1 VKPERAFIAERTAAQ
16 HCPELLRRGPLPA
29 ELLKLFERAGERLAR
44 SLSAAL
50 APLLGA
56 DTPRI
61 DPTPARELRADEL
74 AEGCAGL
81 GAHSLFAAG
90 ADEAPLLTILD
101 GQAVLCMVDR
111 AFGGRG
117 EVPAHLPERFPPSA
131 ELMIERI
138 EGLAGQAI
146 AAAFGGETALAL
158 RALRREG
165 RLSDL
170 DAFAPDERLAVM
182 RLDVR
187 EGARAPWPV
196 TLALPLAALPALVG
210 HQGHAAPARP
220 APRAADPAARPFAD
234 LPLPLSAVLVDM
246 RVPLAAISALEPGCI
261 LPVAV
266 ARAVPLRIGASTI
279 ARGTVGAQDD
289 RIAIKLTQ
297 IA

>member
-1 VKPERAFIAERTAAQ
+1 MKPEHAFIAERAAAQ

-29 ELLKLFERAGERLAR
+29 ELLRLFERGGERLAR
-44 SLSAAL
+44 SLAAAL
-50 APLLGA
+50 TPLLGEDA
-56 DTPRI
+56 PRI

-74 AEGCAGL
+74 AGGCADL

-101 GQAVLCMVDR
+101 GHAVLRMVDR

-117 EVPAHLPERFPPSA
+117 EAPAQLPGRFPPSA
-131 ELMIERI
+131 ELMFERI
-138 EGLAGQAI
+138 ESLAGQAI

-165 RLSDL
+165 RLSEL
-170 DAFAPDERLAVM
+170 AAFAPDERLAVL
-182 RLDVR
+182 RLDVC
-187 EGARAPWPV
+187 EGVRAPWPV

-210 HQGHAAPARP
+210 HQGRAAPARP

-246 RVPLAAISALEPGCI
+246 QVPLAAISALEPGCV

-289 RIAIKLTQ
+289 RVAIKLTQ